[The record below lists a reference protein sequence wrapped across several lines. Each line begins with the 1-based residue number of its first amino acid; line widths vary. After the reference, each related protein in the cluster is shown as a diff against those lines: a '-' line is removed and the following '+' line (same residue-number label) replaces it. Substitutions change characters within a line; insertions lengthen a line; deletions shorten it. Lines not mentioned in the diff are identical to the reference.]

1 MNTLQ
6 LSDICLSFGD
16 RDLLRDV
23 SFTMNS
29 TTRAA
34 MAGGN
39 GEGKSTLLKIACRQ
53 ITSDSGTISMTRDL
67 DLCYLPQSDIV
78 LGENT
83 VYEEIEKAFDKYKRL
98 MDQKTKLE
106 TQLEKTPE
114 SKSLLNEI
122 HELQERLDNC
132 DYYLRSTTISV
143 IAKGLGFKESDMSRK
158 CSEFSGGYQMRI
170 ALSRTLASNPDIL
183 LLDEPTNYLD
193 IDARIWLKNFI
204 SQFSG
209 GVMLVCHDRFFLDET
224 VNEVYELCNS
234 RLTRY
239 KGNYTAYEKQRQE
252 DIERLEAAYLKQQA
266 EIQHKEAFIEKFRYK
281 ATKSRQ
287 VQSRIKM
294 LEKLE
299 PVFVPT
305 HLKKL
310 SFTFPAPPH
319 SPNDMVI
326 IEGLHKNFGDHVI
339 YDDFNLIVNK
349 GERLAVTG
357 QNGTGKSTLLRMIAQ
372 VDSQYQGTL
381 RLGPG
386 VTIGYFAQDNETY
399 LTPTNTIEEEIA
411 QCATTSQLPTLRN
424 ILGNFLFSGDDIFKK
439 VSVLSGGERSRLA
452 LLKILLKPA
461 SLLILDEP
469 TNHLDIN
476 SQDMLLDAI
485 RRYEG
490 TLIFV
495 SHDASFISKLATKI
509 LYLSDEQPELFA
521 GNYEYFQWKLE
532 QKEAY
537 HKERKASSFQDEATT
552 ATQLPDYKEANRLR
566 NQRQKLQNEAKT
578 LLEEAERINS
588 QINELDQL
596 IALPENYS
604 NSAKIS
610 KLVDSKASL
619 EETKARKEDRWLEIT
634 EELESQKN
642 EEIR

>member
-6 LSDICLSFGD
+6 LSNICLSFGD
-16 RDLLRDV
+16 RDILKDV
-23 SFTMNS
+23 SFTIDS

-39 GEGKSTLLKIACRQ
+39 GEGKSTLLKIACGQ
-53 ITSDSGTISMTRDL
+53 MSSDSGTISMTRDL

-78 LGENT
+78 LGDST
-83 VYEEIEKAFDKYKRL
+83 AYEEIEKAFDKYKRL
-98 MDQKTKLE
+98 IDYKTGLE

-114 SKSLLNEI
+114 SHSLVEEI
-122 HELQERLDNC
+122 HSIQEKLDSC
-132 DYYLRSTTISV
+132 DYYSRKTIISV
-143 IAKGLGFKESDMSRK
+143 IAKGLGFKQSDLDRR

-170 ALSRTLASNPDIL
+170 ALSRALASSPDIL

-193 IDARIWLKNFI
+193 IEARIWLKNFI
-204 SQFSG
+204 KQYEG
-209 GVMLVCHDRFFLDET
+209 GVMIVCHDRSFLDET

-239 KGNYTAYEKQRQE
+239 KGNYSAYELQRQE
-252 DIERLEAAYLKQQA
+252 EIEKLEAAYRKQQA
-266 EIQHKEAFIEKFRYK
+266 EIGHTEAFIERFRYK

-287 VQSRIKM
+287 VQSRVKM

-310 SFTFPAPPH
+310 SFTFPEPPH
-319 SPNDMVI
+319 SPNDMVV
-326 IEGLHKNFGDHVI
+326 IEHLHKSYGTHVI
-339 YDDFNLIVNK
+339 YDDFDLIVNK
-349 GERLAVTG
+349 GDRLAVTG

-372 VDSQYQGTL
+372 VDYSYQGML

-399 LTPTNTIEEEIA
+399 LTPSNTILEEISS
-411 QCATTSQLPTLRN
+411 CATTSQLPDLRN

-439 VSVLSGGERSRLA
+439 VQVLSGGERSRLA

-476 SQDMLLDAI
+476 SQEMLLDAI
-485 RRYEG
+485 KRYTG
-490 TLIFV
+490 TLVFV
-495 SHDASFISKLATKI
+495 SHDAYFISKLATKI
-509 LYLSDEQPELFA
+509 LYLSDEKPELFV
-521 GNYEYFQWKLE
+521 GDYEYFSWKLE

-537 HKERKASSFQDEATT
+537 HAQKKAQAAESQQQSVPTT
-552 ATQLPDYKEANRLR
+552 DYKTANKLR
-566 NQRQKLQNEAKT
+566 NQRQKLANECQK
-578 LLEEAERINS
+578 LLEESN
-588 QINELDQL
+588 QIKLQIEQLDKE
-596 IALPENYS
+596 ISLPENYS
-604 NSAKIS
+604 NPARIT
-610 KLVDSKASL
+610 KLVASKQSLEDSKTA
-619 EETKARKEDRWLEIT
+619 KEDRWLELSMQM
-634 EELESQKN
+634 EDESN
-642 EEIR
+642 E